1 MADEGGHHQ
10 PGCRQRRHFL
20 IVAYGIQSHVN
31 PGRVLAHRLTSL
43 AVDGSV
49 AATLSLPVHAHRRM
63 FPSSAGDEEVTDGVI
78 SYIPYSDGF
87 DDGSMPKDAEA
98 WERSHRASFES
109 LSAVVARL
117 AARGQPVTC
126 VMCTMVLPSVLDVA
140 REHGIPLAVY
150 WIQPATVLTAFYHY
164 FHGYG
169 ELVASHAGDPAFE
182 VKLPG
187 LSRPLRIR
195 DFPSFLVD
203 TTGSELSKVV
213 NEVFQELFEYME
225 QWPTKVLVNTFDEL
239 EGTVLAEMKQHLDL
253 FAVGPTIGSSTE
265 ARIHLFKHDDDDK
278 NRYMEWLGAQRD
290 KSVVY
295 VSFGSISK
303 YSKRQIDEILQGLQQ
318 CGRPFLLVVRKDGL
332 EEDVGH
338 CLETVQ
344 CQGLVVD
351 WCNQLEVLSHSAV
364 GCFVTHCGWN
374 STLEAIALGVP
385 IVAVPNM
392 VDQPTN
398 AYLVEEEWMIGNRA
412 ERNGEGILTGIELAR
427 GIELVMDESAKAAGI
442 RKNVK
447 ALKKIAQE
455 IEDAGGPA
463 KRNLRDFIETIQT
476 CDTV

>member
-1 MADEGGHHQ
+1 MADEGGHHK

-98 WERSHRASFES
+98 WERSRRASFGS

-150 WIQPATVLTAFYHY
+150 WIQPATVLAAFYHY

-169 ELVASHAGDPAFE
+169 ELIASHAGDPAYE

-203 TTGSELSKVV
+203 TTGSELTKLV
-213 NEVFQELFEYME
+213 NEVE
-225 QWPTKVLVNTFDEL
+225 T
-239 EGTVLAEMKQHLDL
+239 TVIDEMKQHLDL
-253 FAVGPTIGSSTE
+253 FAVGPMIGSSTE
-265 ARIHLFKHDDDDK
+265 APIHLFKHDDGDK
-278 NRYMEWLGAQRD
+278 KRYMEWLGAQSE
-290 KSVVY
+290 KTVVY
-295 VSFGSISK
+295 VLFGSISK
-303 YSKRQIDEILQGLQQ
+303 YSKRQIEEILQGLQQ

-332 EEDVGH
+332 EEDVSH
-338 CLETVQ
+338 CMETVQ

-398 AYLVEEEWMIGNRA
+398 AYLVEEEWMVGNKA

-427 GIELVMDESAKAAGI
+427 GIELVMGEGAKAAGI
-442 RKNVK
+442 RERVK
-447 ALKKIAQE
+447 ALKEIAQE
-455 IEDAGGPA
+455 KVDAGGPA